1 MAYLLFYNLI
11 YYYGSLMIVVFKKF
25 EKLYRKNL
33 NYDLAFCIIQLVKGI
48 NYRL

>member
-1 MAYLLFYNLI
+1 MRWVIAQEKE
-11 YYYGSLMIVVFKKF
+11 MIVVFKKI

>member
-1 MAYLLFYNLI
+1 MVYLLFYNLL
-11 YYYGSLMIVVFKKF
+11 YYYWSLMIVVFKKF

>member
-1 MAYLLFYNLI
+1 
-11 YYYGSLMIVVFKKF
+11 MIVVFKIF

-33 NYDLAFCIIQLVKGI
+33 SYDLAFCIIQLVKGI

>member
-1 MAYLLFYNLI
+1 
-11 YYYGSLMIVVFKKF
+11 MIVVFKKF

>member
-1 MAYLLFYNLI
+1 
-11 YYYGSLMIVVFKKF
+11 MIVIFKIF

-33 NYDLAFCIIQLVKGI
+33 NYDLVFCIIQLVKGI

>member
-1 MAYLLFYNLI
+1 MAYLLFYNLL
-11 YYYGSLMIVVFKKF
+11 YYYGSLMIVVFKKI

-48 NYRL
+48 NSRL